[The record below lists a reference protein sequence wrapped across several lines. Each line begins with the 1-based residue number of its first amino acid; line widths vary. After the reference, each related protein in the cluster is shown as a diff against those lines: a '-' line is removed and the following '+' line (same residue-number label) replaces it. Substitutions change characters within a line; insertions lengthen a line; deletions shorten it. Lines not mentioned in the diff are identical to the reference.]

1 MTVRVASRAQANML
15 RGADIVMQTFDRAGT
30 RTVFTLSG
38 NHIMPLFDAAIGT
51 GLRLI
56 HVRHEAAAV
65 HMADAWGRLTR
76 NAGIAMVTGGPGH
89 TNAVAALYT
98 AQAAESPLVLL
109 SGHAGL
115 NEIGR
120 GGFQEVRQA
129 EMAAPVTKA
138 SWTAR
143 SVATLGQDV
152 AEAIR
157 IAKSGRP
164 GPVHLSL
171 PVDLL
176 EKDIGQ
182 TPTIWPEAQ
191 DFAVKSR
198 PLSDISADAALAA
211 LASAKRPLILASPTL
226 CDASGRETL
235 RRLTA
240 ATGVPTVGMEAVRG
254 LNDATLGA
262 FADVLRFA
270 DLLLLLGKPH
280 DFTIRFAEPPH
291 VDAACRFA
299 VIDPDVALIDRVAT
313 EKGPRLIMSAIADSV
328 GAAETLIARASWTRT
343 KYDAWRQEVEEA
355 VSYRPP
361 EWQDLKTKPDG
372 PVHPLEL
379 CAAIKPT
386 LDRHPDAIL
395 ICEGGEIGQWP
406 QGTLKPTRRI
416 INGVAGSIGAG
427 IPFAVASRLADPAA
441 PIVAVMGDGSFGFHM
456 TEFDT
461 AVRYDLP
468 FVVVLGNDA
477 RWNAEHQIQL
487 REYGEDRAY
496 GCDLLPTR
504 YDKIVEAM
512 GGHGEFVTRT
522 TDLGSA
528 LERALASGKPA
539 CVNVMI
545 ESVPA
550 PIIRRP
556 T

>member
-1 MTVRVASRAQANML
+1 MTVRVAPRAQANTL
-15 RGADIVMQTFDRAGT
+15 RGADIVMQTLDRAGLK
-30 RTVFTLSG
+30 TVFTLSG

-76 NAGIAMVTGGPGH
+76 NVGIAMVTGGPGH

-98 AQAAESPLVLL
+98 AFAAESPLVLL

-115 NEIGR
+115 YEIGR

-129 EMAAPVTKA
+129 EMAASVTKA
-138 SWTAR
+138 SWMAR
-143 SVATLGQDV
+143 SVATLGQDI

-164 GPVHLSL
+164 GPVHVSL
-171 PVDLL
+171 PIDLL
-176 EKDIGQ
+176 EQDIDE
-182 TPTIWPEAQ
+182 TPTIWPGPQ
-191 DFAVKSR
+191 DFAPKVR
-198 PLSDISADAALAA
+198 ALSDISADAALAA
-211 LASAKRPLILASPTL
+211 LASAERPLILAGPTL
-226 CDASGRETL
+226 CDASGHEML

-262 FADVLRFA
+262 FADVLCRA

-299 VIDPDVALIDRVAT
+299 VIDPDAALIERVSA
-313 EKGPRLIMSAIADSV
+313 EKGPRLVMSAIANSV
-328 GAAETLIARASWTRT
+328 SAAETLSARASWTGS
-343 KYDAWRQEVEEA
+343 KHDAWRQEVGDA
-355 VSYRPP
+355 VNYRPP
-361 EWQDLKTKPDG
+361 AWQELKTKPDG

-386 LDRHPDAIL
+386 LDRHPEAIL

-406 QGTLKPTRRI
+406 QGTLRPTRRV
-416 INGVAGSIGAG
+416 INGIAGSIGAG
-427 IPFAVASRLADPAA
+427 TPFAVAARLVEPAA

-461 AVRYDLP
+461 ALRYDLP

-477 RWNAEHQIQL
+477 CWNAEHQIQL
-487 REYGEDRAY
+487 REYGADRAY

-504 YDKIVEAM
+504 YDKVVEAM
-512 GGHGEFVTRT
+512 GGYGEMVTRAS
-522 TDLGSA
+522 DLGPA

-539 CVNVMI
+539 CLNVMI

-556 T
+556 A